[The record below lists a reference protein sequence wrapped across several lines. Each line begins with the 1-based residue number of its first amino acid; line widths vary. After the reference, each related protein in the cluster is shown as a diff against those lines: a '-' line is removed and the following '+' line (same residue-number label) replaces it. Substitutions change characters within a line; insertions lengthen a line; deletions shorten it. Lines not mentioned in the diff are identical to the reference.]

1 MNLYLISQT
10 ENIGYDT
17 YDSAVVCAESEE
29 EAKNIYPSIIPD
41 NEIEKET
48 GIRICDYDKEANQE
62 RWESYDEWASNPNNV
77 MCKFLGKAD
86 KKTKKGVICAS
97 FNAG

>member
-29 EAKNIYPSIIPD
+29 EAKNIYPSIILYEELD
-41 NEIEKET
+41 EKS
-48 GIRICDYDKEANQE
+48 GMRICDYDKEANQK
-62 RWESYDEWASNPNNV
+62 RWEEYDEWASSPNEV
-77 MCKFLGKAD
+77 RCIFLGKAD
-86 KKTKKGVICAS
+86 EKMKKGLICAS